1 MPRSGDSA
9 FCCQLRLGKKERLS
23 YIPLSL
29 CTLFLAGM
37 VNTLLRG
44 AALRS
49 CIILSP
55 HLSARPIEKRW
66 WWWWWWSSSSGF
78 YIPVGLFSTFSSHF
92 LSGSLFSLPSFCL
105 LASTRCPHCSAPF
118 KQSLVPPP
126 VGLFLFHLSKG
137 KERKKKRKEGRA
149 RRRKFRIQN
158 FFGIGLDLRL
168 CL

>member
-1 MPRSGDSA
+1 MATRRTRKRPLEDRFVSNEGPSPSTGNAFTPMEGQGMPRSGDSA

-23 YIPLSL
+23 YTPGPF

-55 HLSARPIEKRW
+55 HLSARPIEKR
-66 WWWWWWSSSSGF
+66 WWSSSSGF

-118 KQSLVPPP
+118 K
-126 VGLFLFHLSKG
+126 
-137 KERKKKRKEGRA
+137 
-149 RRRKFRIQN
+149 
-158 FFGIGLDLRL
+158 
-168 CL
+168 